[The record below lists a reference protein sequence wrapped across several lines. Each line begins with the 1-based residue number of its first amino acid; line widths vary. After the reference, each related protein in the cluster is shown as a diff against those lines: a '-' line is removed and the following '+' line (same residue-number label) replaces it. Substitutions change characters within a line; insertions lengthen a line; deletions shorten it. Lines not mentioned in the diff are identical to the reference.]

1 MIQQKPPKNPCYKFF
16 CEPCSFRCNNKKDF
30 NRHLNTTKHKKGIIG
45 VNGIKTEKNKI
56 YKCNICNKKYKHKSG
71 LYRHKKICKSDDGQ
85 LAELA
90 KKLAKVSHTH
100 FHCECG
106 KSYKHASSLSKHKS
120 KCTYLQDEDNKKD
133 YTDEIVPTNNVEILL
148 KALLEKNNDILEE
161 NKILREKIST
171 MEFGNTM
178 INSNNNSFNIN
189 MFLNEKC
196 KNAMNIEDFVEK
208 IKLTL
213 EDLQFTKENGYAK
226 GISNIFIK
234 NLNDMDITERPIHCS
249 DQKRLQFYVK
259 NDNEWSKDKN
269 NEKIDNTIEK
279 VSRKQ
284 LKSIQDWVEANPN
297 YTESDSKLDEYFT
310 LVRSITQPNDDKNL
324 KNIKRKV
331 GENVKLEKSE
341 NNLEKSENVK

>member
-1 MIQQKPPKNPCYKFF
+1 MIQQKTPKNLYYKFF

-30 NRHLNTTKHKKGIIG
+30 NRHLNTTKHKKGILG
-45 VNGIKTEKNKI
+45 VNGIKSEKNKI

-71 LYRHKKICKSDDGQ
+71 LYRHKKICKNNEGM
-85 LAELA
+85 LAKLA
-90 KKLAKVSHTH
+90 KKLAKVSHAN

-120 KCTYLQDEDNKKD
+120 KCVYLQDEGAKKY
-133 YTDEIVPTNNVEILL
+133 YTDEIIPTNNVEILL
-148 KALLEKNNDILEE
+148 KNILEENKAIHKKNDSILEE
-161 NKILREKIST
+161 NKILRQEIKNLKL
-171 MEFGNTM
+171 GNTM

-213 EDLQFTKENGYAK
+213 EDLQFTKENGYTK

-259 NDNEWSKDKN
+259 NENEWSKDKN
-269 NEKIDNTIEK
+269 NEKIDNSIQQ
-279 VSRKQ
+279 VSVKQ
-284 LKSIQDWVEANPN
+284 LKSIQDWVEANPD
-297 YTESDSKLDEYFT
+297 YLESTAKTEEYFT

-331 GENVKLEKSE
+331 GENVKIDK
-341 NNLEKSENVK
+341 

>member
-1 MIQQKPPKNPCYKFF
+1 MIQQKTPKNLYYKFF

-30 NRHLNTTKHKKGIIG
+30 NRHLNTTKHKKGILG
-45 VNGIKTEKNKI
+45 VNGIKSEKNKI

-71 LYRHKKICKSDDGQ
+71 LYRHKKICKIDDGM
-85 LAELA
+85 LAKLA
-90 KKLAKVSHTH
+90 KKLAKVSHAN

-120 KCTYLQDEDNKKD
+120 KCVYLQDEGAKKY
-133 YTDEIVPTNNVEILL
+133 YTDEIIPTNNVEILL
-148 KALLEKNNDILEE
+148 KNILQENKAIHQKNDSILEE
-161 NKILREKIST
+161 NKILRQEIKNLKL
-171 MEFGNTM
+171 GNTM

-213 EDLQFTKENGYAK
+213 EDLQFTKENGYTK

-259 NDNEWSKDKN
+259 NENEWSKDKN
-269 NEKIDNTIEK
+269 NEKIDNSIQQ
-279 VSRKQ
+279 VSVKQ
-284 LKSIQDWVEANPN
+284 LKSIQDWVEANPD
-297 YTESDSKLDEYFT
+297 YTETAAKMEEYFT

-324 KNIKRKV
+324 NNIKRKV
-331 GENVKLEKSE
+331 GENVKIDK
-341 NNLEKSENVK
+341 

>member
-1 MIQQKPPKNPCYKFF
+1 MKRLNQQKSQPKKYICNACNY
-16 CEPCSFRCNNKKDF
+16 ETNNKKDF
-30 NRHLNTTKHKKGIIG
+30 NKHTLTRKHKINIG
-45 VNGIKTEKNKI
+45 ETKKVP
-56 YKCNICNKKYKHKSG
+56 KKYFCGICKTNFKSKTT
-71 LYRHKKICKSDDGQ
+71 LWRHKKQC
-85 LAELA
+85 E
-90 KKLAKVSHTH
+90 KKNIEHEYKNHVSKCFQSVSNTYI
-100 FHCECG
+100 CECG
-106 KSYKHASSLSKHKS
+106 KKYKSRSGLYKHTF
-120 KCTYLQDEDNKKD
+120 KCIMLKD
-133 YTDEIVPTNNVEILL
+133 VDIMHPKNEITPTNNVEKLL
-148 KALLEKNNDILEE
+148 KNILEE
-161 NKILREKIST
+161 NKVLRKEIKNLKL
-171 MEFGNTM
+171 GNTM
-178 INSNNNSFNIN
+178 INSNNNNNNNNSFNIN

-208 IKLTL
+208 IKLSL
-213 EDLQFTKENGYAK
+213 EDLQFTKDNGYAK

-269 NEKIDNTIEK
+269 NKKLDNTIEK

-284 LKSIQDWVEANPN
+284 MKSIQEWVEANPD
-297 YTESDSKLDEYFT
+297 YTESDAKMEEYFT

-341 NNLEKSENVK
+341 NN

>member
-1 MIQQKPPKNPCYKFF
+1 MIQQKTPKNLYYKFF

-30 NRHLNTTKHKKGIIG
+30 NRHLNTTKHKKGILG
-45 VNGIKTEKNKI
+45 VNGIKSEKDKI

-71 LYRHKKICKSDDGQ
+71 LYRHKKICKIDDDM
-85 LAELA
+85 LAKLA
-90 KKLAKVSHTH
+90 KKLAKVSHAN

-120 KCTYLQDEDNKKD
+120 KCVYLQDEGAKKY
-133 YTDEIVPTNNVEILL
+133 YTDEIIPTNNVEILL
-148 KALLEKNNDILEE
+148 KNILEENKAIHKKNDSILEE
-161 NKILREKIST
+161 NKILRQEIKNLKL
-171 MEFGNTM
+171 GNTM

-196 KNAMNIEDFVEK
+196 KNAMNLEDFVEK
-208 IKLTL
+208 IKLSL
-213 EDLQFTKENGYAK
+213 EDLQFTKDNGYTK

-234 NLNDMDITERPIHCS
+234 NLNDMDVTERPKHSS

-259 NDNEWSKDKN
+259 NENEWSKDNN
-269 NEKIDNTIEK
+269 NEKIDDSIQQ
-279 VSRKQ
+279 VSVKQ
-284 LKSIQDWVEANPN
+284 LKSIQDWVEANPD
-297 YTESDSKLDEYFT
+297 YLESTAKTEEYFT

-331 GENVKLEKSE
+331 GENVKIEK
-341 NNLEKSENVK
+341 

>member
-1 MIQQKPPKNPCYKFF
+1 MKKSSKKVPIIYS
-16 CEPCSFRCNNKKDF
+16 CESCDYSTSRKSQW
-30 NRHLNTTKHKKGIIG
+30 NRHILTAKHLKLTKAASGLTKKVPCNFECRNCKHKF
-45 VNGIKTEKNKI
+45 N
-56 YKCNICNKKYKHKSG
+56 HRQS
-71 LYRHKKICKSDDGQ
+71 LFRHKKNCKNDPSQ
-85 LAELA
+85 LAKLA
-90 KKLAKVSHTH
+90 KKLAKISHSE
-100 FHCECG
+100 FQCECG

-120 KCTYLQDEDNKKD
+120 KCIYLQNVSTQKD
-133 YTDEIVPTNNVEILL
+133 YTDEIIPTNNVEVLL

-171 MEFGNTM
+171 MEFGNTY
-178 INSNNNSFNIN
+178 NNNQTNNNQFNIN

-196 KNAMNIEDFVEK
+196 KNAMNLEDFVEK

-213 EDLQFTKENGYAK
+213 EDLQYTSENGYAK

-249 DQKRLQFYVK
+249 DQKRLQFYIK
-259 NDNEWSKDKN
+259 NDNEWSKDEN
-269 NEKIDNTIEK
+269 NEKLDNTIEK

-284 LKSIQDWVEANPN
+284 LKSIQEWVEANPD
-297 YTESDSKLDEYFT
+297 YLESDAKTHEYFT
-310 LVRSITQPNDDKNL
+310 LVKNITQPNDDRNL

-341 NNLEKSENVK
+341 NVK